1 VRTIHPS
8 TETGMSKLKDKRII
22 VTGGAG
28 GIGNAAVKLMAS
40 MGARVACTFNSAAA
54 QVPGDV
60 VSMRCNIADRAEV
73 NTVFDRLAESLGGLD
88 ALIHAAG
95 VHHSKPAELVEE
107 QDWDH
112 ALDLNAKATAWC
124 NQAAFRHLR
133 DQGGSIINMG
143 SVEGVRGFAGNACY
157 AASRGA
163 VMAWTR
169 SVALEWGR
177 HKVRVNCV
185 APAIHTEIFER
196 QRQQMDAATLAMV
209 DAHIA
214 ASIPLGGKMGDA
226 LHDLAPVLAFL
237 CSDDS
242 RFITGQVIAVDGGL
256 MMLGS

>member
-1 VRTIHPS
+1 M
-8 TETGMSKLKDKRII
+8 GKLQDKRII

-28 GIGNAAVKLMAS
+28 GIGNAAVNLLS
-40 MGARVACTFNSAAA
+40 GMGARVACTYNSS
-54 QVPGDV
+54 VPAVPPGV
-60 VSMRCNIADRAEV
+60 LALRCNIANRDEV
-73 NTVFDRLAESLGGLD
+73 HSVFGQLVAQLGGLD
-88 ALIHAAG
+88 ALVHAAG
-95 VHHSKPAELVEE
+95 VHHSKPAELVDD

-112 ALDLNAKATAWC
+112 ALDLNGKATAWC
-124 NQAAFRHLR
+124 NQAAFLHMRES
-133 DQGGSIINMG
+133 GGSIINMG

-196 QRQQMDAATLAMV
+196 QRQQMDAATLGMV

-214 ASIPLGGKMGDA
+214 ASIPLGGKMGDP
-226 LHDLAPVLAFL
+226 LQDLAPVLAFL
-237 CSDDS
+237 ASDDA
-242 RFITGQVIAVDGGL
+242 RFITGQVLAVDGGL